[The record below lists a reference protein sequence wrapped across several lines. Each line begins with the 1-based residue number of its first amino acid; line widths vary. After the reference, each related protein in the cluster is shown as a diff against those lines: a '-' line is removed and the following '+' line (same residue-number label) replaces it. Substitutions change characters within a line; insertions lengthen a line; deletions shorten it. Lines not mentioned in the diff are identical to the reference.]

1 MVRVVVICSR
11 GIGSCQRWD
20 ALLAGVVI
28 SRPSSKLQGIDV
40 LRYAVERHTRRSAA
54 RQGALATRIGA
65 NRPVREIVTCAQ
77 HVRRVDRDSGGR
89 RILQHTQTEFTKIF
103 TRLV

>member
-1 MVRVVVICSR
+1 MQAEPFTRLGLGDADACIRCPSRQNVGMQYIGHGRVIVICSR

-54 RQGALATRIGA
+54 RQAASDA
-65 NRPVREIVTCAQ
+65 DPRE
-77 HVRRVDRDSGGR
+77 SPGP
-89 RILQHTQTEFTKIF
+89 
-103 TRLV
+103 